1 MPDTFKNRLIK
12 AMEIRNMKAVD
23 LSKAT
28 GLSKARISQYVNGV
42 YEAKQQAL
50 YALSTALNVSEAWL
64 MGYDTNMEKINSD
77 ELDEQRD
84 TSVLNGQS
92 NIFAAM
98 KKIMP
103 DVYEL
108 LMEYN
113 DLNEEGKKEA
123 ILRVRE
129 LGFLPKYKK
138 DADE

>member
-1 MPDTFKNRLIK
+1 MRF
-12 AMEIRNMKAVD
+12 
-23 LSKAT
+23 
-28 GLSKARISQYVNGV
+28 V
-42 YEAKQQAL
+42 Y
-50 YALSTALNVSEAWL
+50 
-64 MGYDTNMEKINSD
+64 
-77 ELDEQRD
+77 
-84 TSVLNGQS
+84 GQS